1 MMEFNLVNTPTLG
14 FQANNVKSQT
24 MIYGVEATIGGEGKL
39 FGKFPTT
46 LNLGYTYLVPQY
58 KHFVKDDPEYKGTA
72 TYNVLKYR
80 IRHQFVGSWD
90 VDFKGFTIGLTGQY
104 YSFMESVDAV
114 FAFILPSYKAYA
126 ASHLK
131 KGSSLN
137 DAHPKF
143 KGDFILDTRIGYHF
157 TKENR
162 DFNFSFLIKNIT
174 NREYTLRPT
183 LVEPPRT
190 YGFRMDMT
198 FN

>member
-1 MMEFNLVNTPTLG
+1 
-14 FQANNVKSQT
+14 

-131 KGSSLN
+131 RSL
-137 DAHPKF
+137 
-143 KGDFILDTRIGYHF
+143 L
-157 TKENR
+157 
-162 DFNFSFLIKNIT
+162 
-174 NREYTLRPT
+174 
-183 LVEPPRT
+183 
-190 YGFRMDMT
+190 
-198 FN
+198 